1 MMNIRL
7 HSAPS
12 PSLACDRRPP
22 SRRAGWALLLAASFL
37 PQVAFSQALN
47 SAGSETI
54 RRELLPGAIT
64 QEYGG
69 EGFLYGLGASGIYD
83 SNLFIT
89 ESNEESDF
97 SVVVAPWFLYN
108 SAPPGGARFIFTAR
122 YSPFARAY
130 LDHSDLNTVDH
141 FGSASLSYQGAK
153 THLDSGVS
161 YSQFTQSD
169 RYAGGIVEATSFAVS
184 VNGSYELSQK
194 TSLEAAWQANL
205 TDYQSA
211 RFSSSDI
218 YNLQVTGYW
227 KATPLLRVGPS
238 LRYSETESVNIGNRQ
253 ALAFLLSLGYDLPG
267 KIDLTAQGGV
277 ESEDYERSGSEVG
290 LTGSLGANYAYDALW
305 SFQVSLN
312 YGTVPSPSE
321 RNYSIDDLGF
331 RASVTRRLS
340 NGSLTAGA
348 GANLS
353 SYNAVGPVSALRDD
367 ESHYGFFL
375 RHRLQLFGDDVSLNT
390 SLRFSQN
397 SGLQGWSQ
405 LLLSSGARYTF

>member
-1 MMNIRL
+1 MIIRL

-12 PSLACDRRPP
+12 SGSVWNSPP
-22 SRRAGWALLLAASFL
+22 SRRAGWALLLAASVL
-37 PQVAFSQALN
+37 PQVAFAQILG
-47 SAGSETI
+47 SAGSDTI
-54 RRELLPGAIT
+54 QRELLPNAIT
-64 QEYGG
+64 RAYGG
-69 EGFLYGLGASGIYD
+69 EGFLYGLSATGIYD

-89 ESNEESDF
+89 EGDEESDF
-97 SVVVAPWFLYN
+97 SVAVAPWLLYN
-108 SAPPGGARFIFTAR
+108 SAPPGGAHYIFTAR
-122 YSPFARAY
+122 YAPFARAY

-153 THLDSGVS
+153 VHLGSGVS
-161 YSQFTQSD
+161 YARFTQPD
-169 RYAGGIVEATSFAVS
+169 RYVGGIVESTSLGVS
-184 VNGSYELSQK
+184 VNGRYELSQK
-194 TSLEAAWQANL
+194 TSLEATWQANL

-353 SYNAVGPVSALRDD
+353 SYNAVGPVSARRGE

-375 RHRLQLFGDDVSLNT
+375 RHRLQLFGDDVSLET

-397 SGLQGWSQ
+397 SGLQGWSR
-405 LLLSSGARYTF
+405 LLLSTGARYTF